1 MKSILKP
8 THTVK
13 RMKTKLILA
22 TAIGLA
28 LNSLNA
34 QSIPTLMNYQGKVTD
49 NAGVGIGTGT
59 AVNRQIIF
67 RIFDAPT
74 GGNRLWSEQQT
85 VTLSDGEFSVLL
97 GQGVDAIYSTLL
109 ESPRPALN
117 TVFSG
122 TGARYIEIVVDGGD
136 NDLNAGDTPITPRQ
150 RITSTAYAFRAIS
163 ADSVAN
169 GSDMQFNGSSDYGLG
184 FYDATRPFGGFS
196 IDGPVLYGLGGVAL
210 GSVNGATQTSAL
222 RWNAAGKV
230 AIGTNFTSPAA
241 SLTVGGGILARGGA
255 PGAGAVNN
263 NGYAFNGNG
272 GDNDSGLYSTA
283 DGRVSLYTNGVERF
297 VVTDAAT
304 TINNSFT
311 LAGGL
316 NTSTVIATGNVT
328 AGTFV
333 TAGNYVYAPLG
344 FIKDN
349 ATGDG
354 LRFFG
359 NEAHIVAGSNSMIQA
374 KPGFVGING
383 GVWNGATLRV
393 YGAGTV
399 NIGYGYLNANGQVGV
414 GSGTNFYSIWSDNR
428 VAASEFNAVSDAR
441 IKKVIGVSDSRK
453 DLEQLMK
460 LKITDY
466 SFVDTVENGDRTQKK
481 VIAQEVEQIY
491 PSAISKTTNVI
502 PDIMKKGTIRDG
514 WIMVETNL
522 KKGER
527 IRIIGEGRSYEVFD
541 VLEVKADKIR
551 TSFKP
556 VGKGKDGKEKE
567 LKEAFV
573 YGREVNDFRTV
584 DYDAL
589 GMLNISATQQVKRDS
604 DTAEEALRKENETLR
619 NKIAEMEKKIASS
632 EKSSSATEA
641 RLAALEKALGKDAK
655 PAART
660 ASLKAG
666 E

>member
-1 MKSILKP
+1 MKFIFKP
-8 THTVK
+8 TLTLK
-13 RMKTKLILA
+13 SMKTKLILA
-22 TAIGLA
+22 TAIGLT
-28 LNSLNA
+28 LNQLNA
-34 QSIPTLMNYQGKVTD
+34 QSIPSLMNYQGKVTD

-97 GQGVDAIYSTLL
+97 GQGIDAVYSTVT
-109 ESPRPALN
+109 EAPRPSLDA
-117 TVFSG
+117 VFSG

-136 NDLNAGDTPITPRQ
+136 NDLNGADTAITPRQ
-150 RITSTAYAFRAIS
+150 RFTSTAYAFRAMS

-184 FYDATRPFGGFS
+184 FYDASRPFGGFS
-196 IDGPVLYGLGGVAL
+196 INGPVLYGLGGGAL

-222 RWNAAGKV
+222 RWNADGAV
-230 AIGTNFTSPAA
+230 AIGTNFTNPAA
-241 SLTVGGGILARGGA
+241 GLTVGGGILARGGA
-255 PGAGAVNN
+255 PGVGAVNN
-263 NGYAFNGNG
+263 NGYAFTGNN

-297 VVTDAAT
+297 SVTDAAT

-316 NTSTVIATGNVT
+316 TTSTVTATGFIRGGSFLQNGTNNGVYFNGNDTWIISQGT
-328 AGTFV
+328 A
-333 TAGNYVYAPLG
+333 
-344 FIKDN
+344 
-349 ATGDG
+349 
-354 LRFFG
+354 
-359 NEAHIVAGSNSMIQA
+359 MIQA
-374 KPGFVGING
+374 TSGYVGING
-383 GVWNGATLRV
+383 APWTGATLRV
-393 YGAGTV
+393 YGSGQAAAS
-399 NIGYGYLNANGQVGV
+399 YAYLNA
-414 GSGTNFYSIWSDNR
+414 SGTVGTAGGSNSYSIWSDNR
-428 VAASEFNAVSDAR
+428 VAATEFNAVSDAR

-453 DLEQLMK
+453 DLEQLMQ

-481 VIAQEVEQIY
+481 VIAQEVEKVY
-491 PSAISKTTNVI
+491 PSAIGKTTNVV
-502 PDIMKKGTIRDG
+502 PDIMKKASLKDG

-522 KKGER
+522 KKDEKV
-527 IRIIGEGRSYEVFD
+527 RIIAEGRSPEVFD

-556 VGKGKDGKEKE
+556 TAKDKDGKDTKE
-567 LKEAFV
+567 VKEVFV

-589 GMLNISATQQVKRDS
+589 GMLNISATQQVKKDS
-604 DTAEEALRKENETLR
+604 DTAEAALRQENESLR
-619 NKIAEMEKKIASS
+619 AKVAEMEMKIAAS
-632 EKSSSATEA
+632 EKASSATEA
-641 RLAALEKALGKDAK
+641 RLAALEKVIGEGVKGAVQ
-655 PAART
+655 T
-660 ASLKAG
+660 VSLKA